1 MVKVAIIG
9 ASGYTGSDAIDILLR
24 HNNAELTY
32 LTALPEECGAVED
45 VFPKFK
51 GRCGL
56 DIEPLDFS
64 KLAESAEVVLCCL
77 PHKVSMGFVPKLLD
91 AGLKVIDFSA
101 DYRIKDAAV
110 YEKYYQQ
117 HTDKENLKTA
127 VYGLPEF
134 YREEIVGADLV
145 ANPGC
150 FPTGL
155 ILGIG
160 PLLKNNLI
168 EIDSIIDNAVTGSS
182 GAGKNPSKNFHF
194 PNMNENLF
202 AYSIGCHRHM
212 PEMQQIAANIAGD
225 EVNILFQP
233 HVGAFDRGILSTIY
247 CEPKKSMTTDEL
259 AELYNEFY
267 KDEHFVQVLD
277 FAPHL
282 KNVAET
288 NYCHIY
294 PAVSKGKVVVFSA
307 IDNLVKGASGQAI
320 QNMNILFGLDETD
333 GLK

>member
-1 MVKVAIIG
+1 
-9 ASGYTGSDAIDILLR
+9 
-24 HNNAELTY
+24 
-32 LTALPEECGAVED
+32 
-45 VFPKFK
+45 
-51 GRCGL
+51 
-56 DIEPLDFS
+56 
-64 KLAESAEVVLCCL
+64 
-77 PHKVSMGFVPKLLD
+77 
-91 AGLKVIDFSA
+91 
-101 DYRIKDAAV
+101 
-110 YEKYYQQ
+110 
-117 HTDKENLKTA
+117 
-127 VYGLPEF
+127 
-134 YREEIVGADLV
+134 
-145 ANPGC
+145 
-150 FPTGL
+150 
-155 ILGIG
+155 
-160 PLLKNNLI
+160 
-168 EIDSIIDNAVTGSS
+168 
-182 GAGKNPSKNFHF
+182 
-194 PNMNENLF
+194 
-202 AYSIGCHRHM
+202 
-212 PEMQQIAANIAGD
+212 

-277 FAPHL
+277 CAPHL